1 MTIKEKL
8 ITLGL
13 SPHQTIEVTLLL
25 CEAFTHGAVF
35 VDNMAGSN
43 LNAAILADAAEKV
56 LDMECIEILAPV
68 DVAKF
73 SAVFGVDLTNEIP

>member
-43 LNAAILADAAEKV
+43 LNADILADKAQTV
-56 LDMECIEILAPV
+56 LDMECIEIPHPV
-68 DVAKF
+68 DVSKF
-73 SAVFGVDLTNEIP
+73 SAVFGVDLSNDLP